1 MTSVL
6 AEVVKNIKNVVED
19 NLEVK
24 MLNIQEYRHK
34 IEDMSKNIQELRVS
48 L

>member
-1 MTSVL
+1 MTYAHVV
-6 AEVVKNIKNVVED
+6 VVKNIKNVVED

-34 IEDMSKNIQELRVS
+34 IEDMSKNIQELRAS